1 MPYPTPMAP
10 NLGKRSNEVL
20 RFVYSRGGAR
30 TTEVA
35 THIGTAT
42 NVASNYLRRL
52 EKSGYFIRPYAGFYV
67 PATNQK

>member
-1 MPYPTPMAP
+1 MSYPTPIAP
-10 NLGKRSNEVL
+10 NLGKRSNEII
-20 RFVYSRGGAR
+20 RFVYSQGGAR

-35 THIGTAT
+35 AHIGIQQ

-67 PATNQK
+67 PATDQK